1 MRHFFGFVF
10 GLLLGPV
17 LLVAGGWVTPRVGAL
32 VNSTRGFFGPSEFL
46 TLAALMVL
54 ALVVALVLV
63 PPKLTPLIPRNGG
76 SGINGGDSRPRFAA
90 EVGGSGVCPADCA
103 GLGRGPASRGRRG
116 AGPIGG
122 WIGAAVSGRVPH
134 SAVFPV
140 AVAELSAAWRARG
153 RGRRRRRGVRGPV
166 GRQGRRADLP
176 AGLTPASLRAPVHP
190 QRGGLGGR
198 AGACV

>member
-63 PPKLTPLIPRNGG
+63 PPKLTPLIPGMAGVVLTGATVAHVLQPKWADQVFAPLTVPGLGVVQLPGEEGVRALLEAGLVLPLAVAFLIPLFFPSRWRSYRPRG
-76 SGINGGDSRPRFAA
+76 AHAAEADEDDEGFAALLDDRDDEPISRP
-90 EVGGSGVCPADCA
+90 V
-103 GLGRGPASRGRRG
+103 
-116 AGPIGG
+116 
-122 WIGAAVSGRVPH
+122 
-134 SAVFPV
+134 
-140 AVAELSAAWRARG
+140 
-153 RGRRRRRGVRGPV
+153 
-166 GRQGRRADLP
+166 
-176 AGLTPASLRAPVHP
+176 
-190 QRGGLGGR
+190 
-198 AGACV
+198 